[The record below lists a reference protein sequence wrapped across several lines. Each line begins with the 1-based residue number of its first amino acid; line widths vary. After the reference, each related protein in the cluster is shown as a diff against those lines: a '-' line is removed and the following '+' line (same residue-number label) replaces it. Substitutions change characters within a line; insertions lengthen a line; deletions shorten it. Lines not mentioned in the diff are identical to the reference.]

1 MYNMDN
7 TENEL
12 LKKQIVKLEIENNAL
27 KHKIDGLY
35 KCWNYDCKKY
45 TELKEL
51 YKTICKK

>member
-1 MYNMDN
+1 MDN

-35 KCWNYDCKKY
+35 KCWNYDSQKY

-51 YKTICKK
+51 YKTIYKK